1 MNESEYLQAKVFIY
15 TDIQREINLA
25 KISENFIGKFLLKT
39 LIKYPGGANFMT
51 AMALL
56 CYTEAAGK
64 IITGKDNQ
72 ARANFLVFFEKLGP
86 EYKNFKASH
95 NVYDIF
101 RCGLAHECYVKKNC
115 TIYMLSRKAT
125 CGIGI
130 DKTKKYFFLVE
141 RFFKDFKKAFN
152 NLLSVNIKSL
162 GLSGLAGGATT
173 LSVQRY

>member
-64 IITGKDNQ
+64 IITGNDNE

-86 EYKNFKASH
+86 EYLSFKASH

-101 RCGLAHECYVKKNC
+101 RCGLAHEYYVKKNC
-115 TIYMLSRKAT
+115 IIYMLSRKAA
-125 CGIGI
+125 CGVGI
-130 DKTKKYFFLVE
+130 DKTRKYYFVVEKYFE
-141 RFFKDFKKAFN
+141 DFKKAFD
-152 NLLSVNIKSL
+152 NLLGVHVKPL
-162 GLSGLAGGATT
+162 GLSRLVGGGT
-173 LSVQRY
+173 LVSAQRY